1 MKSRLVIFLV
11 IVALL
16 QVAYALPIPA
26 QANPPGPGDPGY
38 KPGSGTTLCIDV
50 PRVLDAKKLKAD
62 EEIVGRVTQDLVY
75 NGKIIVPRD
84 AKVMGKVTDLKLAD
98 KDDHETRLLLAFH
111 KIVTKD
117 GREFEFEYP
126 AFIQAL
132 APERRAAANST
143 NLNSLPVKAELG
155 NATDRVSVMPILLGD
170 KNSVTYGVI
179 IPTANGVFGLPNLK
193 LSDSPKGVYIVAPK
207 GNIKLEYGAQMV
219 LRVASP
225 AK

>member
-1 MKSRLVIFLV
+1 MKSRLVVLLILV
-11 IVALL
+11 LSL
-16 QVAYALPIPA
+16 QAAYALPIQA
-26 QANPPGPGDPGY
+26 QANPPGPGEPGY
-38 KPGSGTTLCIDV
+38 KPGSGTTICIDV

-75 NGKIIVPRD
+75 VGKVLVPRD
-84 AKVMGKVTDLKLAD
+84 AKVMGKVAD
-98 KDDHETRLLLAFH
+98 VKIGVKDDPETRLLLEFQ

-117 GREFEFEYP
+117 GREFELEYP

-132 APERRAAANST
+132 AQERRVAANST
-143 NLNSLPVKAELG
+143 NLNELPVKAEMG
-155 NATDRVSVMPILLGD
+155 NAVDRVSTMPILLGD

-179 IPTANGVFGLPNLK
+179 IHTDNGVFGLTNLK

-219 LRVASP
+219 VRVASP